1 MRRRDL
7 LALLGGA
14 AVAWPVGVRAQQPMP
29 VIGYLS
35 PGSPESDEFRLI
47 AFRQSLKEIGYVEG
61 ENVAIE
67 SRWAQGQ
74 YDRLPVLAED
84 LVHRQVAVI
93 VTPAAPPAFAA
104 KAATSTI
111 PIVFVLGIDPVQSG
125 LVASLNRPGGN
136 VTGVANLTAE
146 LAGKRLDLLH
156 ELVPTAA
163 AVALLVNPTNTS
175 NSELETRSLRDVSRS
190 LGLQLHVLPASTAS
204 EIDAAFGT
212 LVELRAGALVVS
224 VDPFFT
230 NRRNQIT
237 ALAARRAVPAIYGW
251 REYPAEGGLMSYG
264 TNLADTYR
272 LAGIYTAKI
281 LKGASP
287 ADLPV
292 QQAVKLDLVI
302 NLKTAKALG
311 LTIPQTLL
319 GRADEVIE

>member
-1 MRRRDL
+1 M
-7 LALLGGA
+7 AAFGSA
-14 AVAWPVGVRAQQPMP
+14 AVAWTVSAGAQQPMP

-35 PGSPESDEFRLI
+35 PGSPESDKFRLT

-74 YDRLPVLAED
+74 YDRLPVLADD

-163 AVALLVNPTNTS
+163 AVALLVNPTNAS
-175 NSELETRSLRDVSRS
+175 NSELETRSLRGCLTFSR
-190 LGLQLHVLPASTAS
+190 TA
-204 EIDAAFGT
+204 AACS
-212 LVELRAGALVVS
+212 AGEH
-224 VDPFFT
+224 F
-230 NRRNQIT
+230 
-237 ALAARRAVPAIYGW
+237 
-251 REYPAEGGLMSYG
+251 E
-264 TNLADTYR
+264 
-272 LAGIYTAKI
+272 
-281 LKGASP
+281 
-287 ADLPV
+287 
-292 QQAVKLDLVI
+292 
-302 NLKTAKALG
+302 
-311 LTIPQTLL
+311 
-319 GRADEVIE
+319 